1 MSNSIAYKKK
11 MIKLKSL
18 LAPLIYVE
26 NDIHT
31 PKEKNGEMK
40 LLPLTTSVVLKKIH
54 PLIGCLLSL
63 SSNRSGNLWND
74 E

>member
-1 MSNSIAYKKK
+1 

-40 LLPLTTSVVLKKIH
+40 LLPLTTSVVLKKIQYYNPEKPEVEECFGYVDINEDQIDH
-54 PLIGCLLSL
+54 TEFGI
-63 SSNRSGNLWND
+63 
-74 E
+74 